1 MDERLQRKAAPLDQ
15 HTDAVQPVEL
25 VGGQAHGVDARK
37 ADRQLA
43 HGLCGIH
50 MEVAVG
56 AGLQHFRDLGHRL
69 HHAQLTV
76 HGSDGHQNGVR
87 AQQFFQVGK
96 VHRAVL
102 PDVHKVD
109 LVSLLLQGGQAA
121 AHRGVL
127 QRGGNDVS
135 AMVAL
140 QPGDALDGKVVGFAG
155 TGCIDDLGGLHIQTA
170 GNALGGGID
179 GSLCGSACCVAGIGI
194 ARAIALHLAKAL

>member
-1 MDERLQRKAAPLDQ
+1 M
-15 HTDAVQPVEL
+15 
-25 VGGQAHGVDARK
+25 
-37 ADRQLA
+37 
-43 HGLCGIH
+43 
-50 MEVAVG
+50 
-56 AGLQHFRDLGHRL
+56 

-102 PDVHKVD
+102 PDVQEID
-109 LVSLLLQGGQAA
+109 LIALLLQGGQAA

-140 QPGDALDGKVVGFAG
+140 QPGDALDGKVVGLAG

-179 GSLCGSACCVAGIGI
+179 GSLCGSAYCVAGIGI